1 MNGRDGNNFF
11 NSHSLIPTPR
21 KFEYSFPDPD
31 SLQKEAV
38 CIHGPGE
45 PVPEALSRG
54 ADTVSCSI
62 FGRAAVV
69 CVIGAQALRPP
80 ANPRLDFHMDH

>member
-1 MNGRDGNNFF
+1 MNGQDGNNFG

-31 SLQKEAV
+31 SLQKEVV

-54 ADTVSCSI
+54 ADTLSCTISR
-62 FGRAAVV
+62 RAAVV
-69 CVIGAQALRPP
+69 WVIGAQALRPP
-80 ANPRLDFHMDH
+80 ANLRLDFHMDH